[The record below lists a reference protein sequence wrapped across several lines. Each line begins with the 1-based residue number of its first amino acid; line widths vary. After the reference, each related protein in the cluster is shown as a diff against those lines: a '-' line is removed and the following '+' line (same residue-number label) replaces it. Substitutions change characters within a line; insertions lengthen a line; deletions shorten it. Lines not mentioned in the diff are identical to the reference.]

1 MRIVH
6 CLFTLRTGGAQI
18 LVLNLLNEL
27 ASDHDVSLIVVNDHY
42 MVSLLAGLDKRVR
55 VYFTNRQEGSRNPL
69 PVLQLNWLLRRINP
83 DVIHCHER
91 KMVKL
96 LLKSRAKTVY
106 TVHDVHIPADT
117 FSTYDALAAISE
129 SVFSDVRHRT
139 GLPINLIRNGVPVDC
154 FTKRTDYKLAPDE
167 PMQLVQVS
175 RLVHEKKGQHVL
187 LHALA
192 ELVHRYGIADV
203 RIDFVGEGESAAYL
217 TQLADTLQI
226 KAYVRFLGDRSWT
239 WLLTNLSA
247 YHALVQPSIYEG
259 FGLTVVEGMAAG
271 LPVVVSDKGGPAE
284 IVQTLTSGVLFA
296 SEDSAA
302 CADALAN
309 LYRAYR
315 TQTLPQLV
323 GSLQLPADNP
333 YSIHTMAQQYVHLYQ
348 QLVASEQPSM
358 TTATPQ
364 LSVS

>member
-27 ASDHDVSLIVVNDHY
+27 AAEHDVSLIVVNDRY
-42 MVSLLAGLDKRVR
+42 MTSLLAGLDKRIR
-55 VYFTNRQEGSRNPL
+55 VYFTNRREGSRNPL
-69 PVLQLNWLLRRINP
+69 PVVHLNWLLRRINP
-83 DVIHCHER
+83 AIIHCHER

-129 SVFSDVRHRT
+129 SVFSDVQHRT
-139 GLPINLIRNGVPVDC
+139 GLPIHLIRNGVPVDR
-154 FTKRTDYKLAPDE
+154 FSKRSDYALAPAE

-192 ELVHRYGIADV
+192 ELVHRRGLTTV
-203 RIDFVGEGESAAYL
+203 RVDFVGAGESAAYL
-217 TQLADTLQI
+217 AQLTNTLQLAP
-226 KAYVRFLGDRSWT
+226 YVRFLGDRDWA
-239 WLLTNLSA
+239 WLLANLST

-284 IVQTLTSGVLFA
+284 IVQTLKSGVLFA

-309 LYRAYR
+309 LYDAYR
-315 TQTLPQLV
+315 TQTLPQVV
-323 GSLQLPADNP
+323 GSLQLPSDNP
-333 YSIHTMAQQYVHLYQ
+333 YAIRAMANQYIHLYQ
-348 QLVASEQPSM
+348 RLVATEPSL
-358 TTATPQ
+358 TTRAEPQ